1 MTQTAS
7 IRRDAVS
14 RNGAFQFEE
23 KLLSRRIV
31 LIDHEGAIVM
41 VTGMIYSH
49 LFTNIGGTQQPA
61 SRSRLL
67 RGATTLSRGI
77 PTQSKMIQ
85 LVCGSSNA
93 LPHAQ
98 TETAGGRIAS
108 GIRDF
113 CSVAVPLD
121 ISRIERR
128 SIGRVDG
135 EWVACIAFRH
145 ERKFPQPHD
154 RRVTVAIPVATV
166 ITGVGRQRGQPVRD
180 RS

>member
-1 MTQTAS
+1 MTRTAS

-23 KLLSRRIV
+23 KLLFRRIV
-31 LIDHEGAIVM
+31 LIDHKGAIVM
-41 VTGMIYSH
+41 VVGMIHSY
-49 LFTNIGGTQQPA
+49 LFADIGGTLQTA

-85 LVCGSSNA
+85 LVCGSSDA

-108 GIRDF
+108 GIHNF

-128 SIGRVDG
+128 SIRWIEG

-166 ITGVGRQRGQPVRD
+166 IRVGGRQ
-180 RS
+180 